1 MPWVPL
7 DTHYLRDPK
16 VQAAGEMT
24 PFALSV
30 FPALLADAKQRAD
43 GGKVE
48 VSFRALAFDLFITP
62 DEAQKAIAAL
72 VEVGILELVSAP
84 VPACPQ
90 LSDLS
95 QRVRFASWRKWNE
108 RFRKSQQRAGESH
121 E

>member
-16 VQAAGEMT
+16 IQAAGAMT
-24 PFALSV
+24 PFALSI

-43 GGKVE
+43 GGKIE
-48 VSFRALAFDLFITP
+48 VSYRALAFDLFISEG
-62 DEAQKAIAAL
+62 EAQKGVEAL
-72 VEVGILELVSAP
+72 IDVGILEAVSAP

-95 QRVRFASWRKWNE
+95 QRVKLASWRKWNE
-108 RFRKSQQRAGESH
+108 RFRKSQQRSGEAH